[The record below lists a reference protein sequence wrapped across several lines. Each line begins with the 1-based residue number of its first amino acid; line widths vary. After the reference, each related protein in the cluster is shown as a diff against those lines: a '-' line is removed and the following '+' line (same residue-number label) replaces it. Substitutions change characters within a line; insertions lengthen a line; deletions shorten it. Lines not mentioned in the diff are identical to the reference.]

1 MIMIQERNV
10 VNGVT
15 AVFLTDLIGVFEP
28 LKWFAVAALIL
39 IFADLRFGI
48 QAAHMRGEP
57 VRFSRALRRTINKL
71 IDYVC
76 WILVA
81 GAFGKAFG
89 ASFQIEFLPAV
100 VLLVIYGI
108 EINSCFSNYFEAHGK
123 HYKFDI
129 FKYFAK
135 KGDII
140 EPEEVRN
147 DERPI
152 ETDSDIRS

>member
-1 MIMIQERNV
+1 MKGMQERNV

-15 AVFLTDLIGVFEP
+15 TVFFADLIGVFEP
-28 LKWFAVAALIL
+28 LKWFAIAALFL
-39 IFADLRFGI
+39 IFADLRFGL
-48 QAAHMRGEP
+48 QAACVRGDT

-89 ASFQIEFLPAV
+89 ASFQIEFLPAI

-108 EINSCFSNYFEAHGK
+108 EINSCFSNYFESHGK
-123 HYKFDI
+123 KYKFDI
-129 FKYFAK
+129 FKYFSK
-135 KGDII
+135 KMDII
-140 EPEEVRN
+140 EPEDKE
-147 DERPI
+147 
-152 ETDSDIRS
+152 